1 MKKILI
7 LNKKAFLFVLTN
19 QKFYIFYFI
28 FFNKKIIL
36 IIYKHIFIN
45 KNFLNFFFLN
55 NNLNNLN
62 NLNNFFYSWNKFFF
76 KKIKVRHKISWLK
89 IFRKKYY
96 TLRIN
101 FGFSFNII
109 LNLNELFIKKKKKYM
124 TYSSILFWSLNNK
137 RMYNI
142 LNFLKNFQS
151 INSYT
156 SRGFRF
162 SQQKFIK
169 RIGKVSKFMDFKT
182 KLL

>member
-1 MKKILI
+1 MEKTLI
-7 LNKKAFLFVLTN
+7 LNKKSSLFIVTN
-19 QKFYIFYFI
+19 KKLYIFYFI
-28 FFNKKIIL
+28 FKKKKNIL
-36 IIYKHIFIN
+36 IISKFFYID
-45 KNFLNFFFLN
+45 KNFLKIFFLN
-55 NNLNNLN
+55 NFLNNLN

-89 IFRKKYY
+89 IFRKKYFII
-96 TLRIN
+96 RIN

-109 LNLNELFIKKKKKYM
+109 LNLNELFVKKKKKYM

-137 RMYNI
+137 RMYDI
-142 LNFLKNFQS
+142 LYFLKNFQS

>member
-1 MKKILI
+1 MKKVLI
-7 LNKKAFLFVLTN
+7 LNKKSFLFILTN

-28 FFNKKIIL
+28 FFKKKNIL
-36 IIYKHIFIN
+36 LISKYLYIN
-45 KNFLNFFFLN
+45 RKFLNFFFLN
-55 NNLNNLN
+55 SNLNNLN
-62 NLNNFFYSWNKFFF
+62 NLNNFLYSWDKFFF

-96 TLRIN
+96 TIRIN

-137 RMYNI
+137 KMYSI